1 MSSFRL
7 ICTATLIVAMAGF
20 VAGAAAAQSAIATDQ
35 SGKAYLAGLRP
46 PHEQHNPA
54 HAKTSDKNGAAGIE
68 TPANGGGELEASS
81 AGAPC
86 RENKFPCRVAER

>member
-1 MSSFRL
+1 LRHHVVTAAVPNAGDPISLMRIRVIGVHSTAAIRGSGGIVSSFRL

-54 HAKTSDKNGAAGIE
+54 HAKTS
-68 TPANGGGELEASS
+68 
-81 AGAPC
+81 
-86 RENKFPCRVAER
+86 